1 MNFKNLGIKFV
12 TVSFE
17 IFILIGIFLLILSLS
32 FIKVMHFV
40 RKEQNKESIQEKDS
54 ETRILELIAQFQAE
68 MQGRLSTIIEVFGK
82 RDSEFTQ
89 TFSQHLEGLSQR
101 VGSTLVEQTKTT
113 NENLRRLQERLAIID
128 VAQNNIQNLAKDIVS
143 LQTILSNKQT
153 RGAFGQSRMENII
166 IDALPIGTYTF
177 QPTLSNGSRPD
188 CTVKMP
194 NNAPTLVIDAKFPLE
209 AWNAMRETGENISKT
224 KFRRDIET
232 HIRDISKKY
241 LIPGETQDIAFMFVP
256 SESIFAE
263 IHENFE
269 KLIQTAYRAR
279 VIIVS
284 PSILMLSIQVIQIL
298 LRDYRMREQ
307 ASLIQIEVTNL
318 IEDILLMDKQT
329 HKLQEHFVHLQKDI
343 SLILTSSEKLIKRAS
358 KIESIELSTDNQP
371 HKDTNP

>member
-1 MNFKNLGIKFV
+1 M
-12 TVSFE
+12 
-17 IFILIGIFLLILSLS
+17 LIGIFLLILSLS